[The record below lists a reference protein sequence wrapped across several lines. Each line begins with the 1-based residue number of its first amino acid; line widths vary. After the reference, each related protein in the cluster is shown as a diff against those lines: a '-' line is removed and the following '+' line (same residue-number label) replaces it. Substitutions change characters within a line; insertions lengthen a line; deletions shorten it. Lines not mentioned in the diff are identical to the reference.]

1 MRAGNTQSR
10 QLWRNGRLRVKIENG
25 RVHLCN
31 RPSEKY
37 ELDWVENFDVDIIT
51 VNAKNNRKNSADEGI
66 FCPQTEKLQIA
77 DDQSVLLAYS
87 DLCLFKSDH
96 KKLKTWEEKE
106 VERFSVK
113 NIETIFD
120 EANWSDDN
128 IENIL
133 EHIPEVKDENYGK

>member
-1 MRAGNTQSR
+1 M
-10 QLWRNGRLRVKIENG
+10 
-25 RVHLCN
+25 HLCN
-31 RPSEKY
+31 RPSQKY

-51 VNAKNNRKNSADEGI
+51 VNAKNNRKNSVDEGI
-66 FCPQTEKLQIA
+66 FCPQTEKRKITN
-77 DDQSVLLAYS
+77 DQSVLLAYS
-87 DLCLFKSDH
+87 DLCLFNSDH

-128 IENIL
+128 IEKIL
-133 EHIPEVKDENYGK
+133 EHIPEVEDENYGN